1 MMNDEPKEKKK
12 FTGNSRSKVCEGTG
26 LIGFADAS

>member
-1 MMNDEPKEKKK
+1 MMNVKKNKK

-26 LIGFADAS
+26 PLGFADAS